1 MFYKG
6 LPWAHP
12 SPVGGSTEHVDKRG
26 HEDRSSSPM
35 HFFLKP
41 QKKKKKITS
50 LCRWEVINS
59 QQLLLRLKTTA
70 KNLPSLHFVVPS
82 PLLTFS

>member
-26 HEDRSSSPM
+26 HGDRSSSPM

-41 QKKKKKITS
+41 QKKKK
-50 LCRWEVINS
+50 NY
-59 QQLLLRLKTTA
+59 
-70 KNLPSLHFVVPS
+70 F
-82 PLLTFS
+82 PLQMGSY

>member
-35 HFFLKP
+35 QFFLKP
-41 QKKKKKITS
+41 QKKKKK
-50 LCRWEVINS
+50 L
-59 QQLLLRLKTTA
+59 
-70 KNLPSLHFVVPS
+70 LPSADGK
-82 PLLTFS
+82 LLIASSYCLD